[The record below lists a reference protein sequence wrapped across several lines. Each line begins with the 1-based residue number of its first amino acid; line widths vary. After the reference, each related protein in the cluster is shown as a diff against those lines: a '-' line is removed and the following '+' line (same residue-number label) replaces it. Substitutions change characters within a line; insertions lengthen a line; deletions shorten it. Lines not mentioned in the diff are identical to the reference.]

1 MLMKVLKMT
10 DSYNYLR
17 SKMRKQLYINS
28 LHYEMLIDISNRRKP
43 KKKPEQIIEDLIKN
57 LYTKTK

>member
-1 MLMKVLKMT
+1 
-10 DSYNYLR
+10 
-17 SKMRKQLYINS
+17 MRKQLYINS